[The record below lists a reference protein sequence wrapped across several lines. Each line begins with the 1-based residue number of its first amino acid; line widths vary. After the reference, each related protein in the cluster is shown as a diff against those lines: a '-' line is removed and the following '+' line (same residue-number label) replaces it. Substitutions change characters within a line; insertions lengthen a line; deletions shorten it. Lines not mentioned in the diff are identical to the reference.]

1 MSTFFDWFGKLHRRV
16 YALDGRL
23 GRRLA
28 WIPCLVLT
36 TTGRKSGQPRDAV
49 LVYADDRDGGG
60 RVVVASNGGSDRP
73 PGWLWNVQ
81 AHSAVQVQVGNEHYD
96 ATARV
101 VTPDDTDFVR
111 LWQLVNSV
119 NGNRYDAYQTKT
131 TRPIA
136 LVVLD
141 PAIA

>member
-1 MSTFFDWFGKLHRRV
+1 M
-16 YALDGRL
+16 
-23 GRRLA
+23 
-28 WIPCLVLT
+28 
-36 TTGRKSGQPRDAV
+36 
-49 LVYADDRDGGG
+49 
-60 RVVVASNGGSDRP
+60 
-73 PGWLWNVQ
+73 Q